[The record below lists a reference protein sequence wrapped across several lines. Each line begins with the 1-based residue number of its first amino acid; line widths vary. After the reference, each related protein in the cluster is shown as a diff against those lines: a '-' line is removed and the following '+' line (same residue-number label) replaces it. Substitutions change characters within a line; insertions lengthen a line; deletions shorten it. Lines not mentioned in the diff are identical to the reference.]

1 MADDVTASN
10 TYVESELTVR
20 LKAVSTAVNAD
31 VLAMVCPITTPMDD
45 IIRNAVEDYK
55 AKTKTDNKNVFV
67 IIETDGGSIETAERI
82 ADLLRHHWKGEVSF
96 VIPNYSMSAGT
107 ILVMSGDHIFMD
119 YYSILGPIDPQ
130 VKRAGTNKWVPA
142 LGYLDKYKALIDS
155 SNKGTLSAAELT
167 FLIEKFDPAELHQ
180 FEQARDLSI
189 DLLKKWLVKYKF
201 KNWKKTATKNK
212 NVTLS
217 MKEKRASDIARLLN
231 DTKKWKTHG
240 RGLSIE
246 VVRNE
251 LFLVV
256 EDFGANDALNKA
268 IRSYYRLLQD
278 YMMRRGHSLVIQT
291 PENYFA
297 V

>member
-10 TYVESELTVR
+10 TYVETELTVR
-20 LKAVSTAVNAD
+20 LKAVSAATKTD
-31 VLAMVCPITTPMDD
+31 VLAMICPITMPLDD

-55 AKTKTDNKNVFV
+55 AKSKTKNDNVFV
-67 IIETDGGSIETAERI
+67 IIETEGGSIETAERI
-82 ADLLRHHWKGEVSF
+82 ADLLRYHWKGEVSF
-96 VIPNYSMSAGT
+96 IIPNFAMSAGT
-107 ILVMSGDHIFMD
+107 ILVMSGDHIYMD

-130 VKRAGTNKWVPA
+130 VRRAGTGKWVPA

-201 KNWKKTATKNK
+201 KNWKKTGTKK
-212 NVTLS
+212 KTVTLA
-217 MKEKRASDIARLLN
+217 MKEQRASEIAKLLN
-231 DTKKWKTHG
+231 ETKKWKTHG

-246 VVRNE
+246 VVRKE

-256 EDFGANDALNKA
+256 EDFGANAALNKA
-268 IRSYYRLLQD
+268 VRSYYRLLQD
-278 YMMRRGHSLVIQT
+278 YMMRRDHQLVIQT

>member
-10 TYVESELTVR
+10 TYVESELAGR
-20 LKAVSTAVNAD
+20 LKAVSLALKAD

-45 IIRNAVEDYK
+45 IIRDTIEDYK
-55 AKTKTDNKNVFV
+55 SKSKTKHDSVFV
-67 IIETDGGSIETAERI
+67 IIETNGGSIETAERI
-82 ADLLRHHWKGEVSF
+82 ADLLRYHWKGEVSF
-96 VIPNYSMSAGT
+96 IIPNYAMSAGT
-107 ILVMSGDHIFMD
+107 ILVMSGDHIYMD

-130 VKRAGTNKWVPA
+130 VKRAGTDKWVPA
-142 LGYLDKYKALIDS
+142 LGYLEKYRALIDA
-155 SNKGTLSAAELT
+155 SNKGMLSAAELT
-167 FLIEKFDPAELHQ
+167 FLVEKFDPAELHQ

-201 KNWKKTATKNK
+201 KNWKKTATKK
-212 NVTLS
+212 TNVTLS
-217 MKEKRASDIARLLN
+217 MKEQRAAKIATLLN

-246 VVRNE
+246 VVRKE

-256 EDFGANDALNKA
+256 EDFGSNAALNKA
-268 IRSYYRLLQD
+268 LRSYYRLLQD
-278 YMMRRGHSLVIQT
+278 YMMRRGHNLVIQT